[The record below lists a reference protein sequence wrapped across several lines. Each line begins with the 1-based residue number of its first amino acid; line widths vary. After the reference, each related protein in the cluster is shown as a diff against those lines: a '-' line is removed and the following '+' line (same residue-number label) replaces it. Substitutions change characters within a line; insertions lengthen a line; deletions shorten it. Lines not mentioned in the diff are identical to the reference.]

1 MPEST
6 DPSFP
11 LQDAI
16 GFTINSA
23 DGHSTAAV
31 DLNAFHMNPNGAAH
45 GAIPFTLMDTAMG
58 SAVMSTID
66 DSRRCATIEM
76 QTRFHR
82 PALAGTLTATARVV
96 TAGKRVIHLA
106 AETRDEQDRIVASA
120 TASFAVFEA

>member
-1 MPEST
+1 MTEWI

-16 GFTINSA
+16 GFTIDSA
-23 DGHSTAAV
+23 DGVSTATV
-31 DLNAFHMNPNGAAH
+31 ELSAFHLNPNGAVH

-58 SAVMSTID
+58 GAVMSTIQD
-66 DSRRCATIEM
+66 GRRCATIEM

-82 PALAGTLTATARVV
+82 PALDGTLTATARVI

-106 AETRDEQDRIVASA
+106 AETRDDHDRIVASA
-120 TASFAVFEA
+120 TASFAVFEM